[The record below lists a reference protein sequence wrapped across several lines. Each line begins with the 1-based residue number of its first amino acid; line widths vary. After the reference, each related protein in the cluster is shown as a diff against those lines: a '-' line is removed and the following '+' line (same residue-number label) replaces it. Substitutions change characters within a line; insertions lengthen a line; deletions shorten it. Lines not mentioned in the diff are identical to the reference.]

1 MNIIKGL
8 ITKDLLQL
16 KNYRKT
22 LILFIFVF
30 LCTGLIQENANGVIA
45 MTSIMLTLGFGMFGV
60 ATFNYDEQAKTNGYI
75 LTFPLSK
82 KEIVLSK
89 YILIICATIIGAILG
104 MILSIIINVVMSFKI
119 PNIYELITTILAGI
133 LGIGIIE
140 AIQIPCIYKWGAEK
154 GRIQIFVIAAII
166 VLLIGG
172 FFLIGNEMNI
182 KLPIENMLSIV
193 MNYLPIILILATII
207 IYYISYRISIRIYN
221 NIENL

>member
-30 LCTGLIQENANGVIA
+30 LCTGLIQENMNGVIA

-104 MILSIIINVVMSFKI
+104 MILSIIINVVMSSQI

-154 GRIQIFVIAAII
+154 GRIQIFVVAALI

-172 FFLIGNEMNI
+172 FFFIGNEMNI
-182 KLPIENMLSIV
+182 KLPIENMLNIV
-193 MNYLPIILILATII
+193 INYLPVILILATII
-207 IYYISYRISIRIYN
+207 IYYISYRISIKIYN
-221 NIENL
+221 NKEE